1 MLQVNAIRLGPIAG
15 GFIAQSIGVK
25 YVFIV
30 VSVLNGIAALIGIPL
45 LRETYA
51 PVIRL
56 RMALKSADPE
66 KAAREHPALAAT
78 HHSKLYI
85 LWINLSRPAIMLTCS
100 FLCFI
105 LSLYMA
111 L

>member
-1 MLQVNAIRLGPIAG
+1 MWTGPVVGPIAG
-15 GFIAQSIGVK
+15 GFIAQSIGIK

-30 VSVLNGIAALIGIPL
+30 ISGLCGLASLVGIPL
-45 LRETYA
+45 LKETYA

-56 RMALKSADPE
+56 RLAKKAADPE
-66 KAAREHPALAAT
+66 TAAKKHPHLIAD
-78 HHSKLYI
+78 HGNKLHV
-85 LWINLSRPAIMLTCS
+85 LWINLSRPLYMLTRS
-100 FLCFI
+100 FICFI